1 MFDWVTLIILIGC
14 TLVCLVPTAIAF
26 WLIPYL
32 KEQVSLEYFPLIF
45 VGMYGVSKKIVDNN
59 IQKVR
64 RIEWI

>member
-32 KEQVSLEYFPLIF
+32 KEQVSFEASAEI
-45 VGMYGVSKKIVDNN
+45 N
-59 IQKVR
+59 ILQIPALSR
-64 RIEWI
+64 L

>member
-32 KEQVSLEYFPLIF
+32 KEQVSFEASAEL
-45 VGMYGVSKKIVDNN
+45 KIRQ
-59 IQKVR
+59 IPALSR
-64 RIEWI
+64 L